1 MGPAQLG
8 CSVRAALGRGGL
20 LIHDHGWTHFQ
31 FNGSF
36 SFLIQVNGFSLS
48 VLGAQ
53 TYPSQARLP
62 GR

>member
-31 FNGSF
+31 FNG
-36 SFLIQVNGFSLS
+36 IVEG
-48 VLGAQ
+48 GGHD
-53 TYPSQARLP
+53 P
-62 GR
+62 G